1 MIPGMKKRIPQLLV
15 ALLIAGTCLFGADVT
30 GIWTGT
36 QQGRRGE
43 AEDVSFRFRV
53 EGTNLTGKMFGDEF
67 DLPIEEATLV
77 GDQVR
82 FAVITKNYYSGTNTK
97 FIYSGTVTGSGMTL
111 VRERIQTPEEK
122 AANKPVVTQTLKLK
136 RL

>member
-1 MIPGMKKRIPQLLV
+1 MKKRIPELLV
-15 ALLIAGTCLFGADVT
+15 ALLITAGSLFAADVT

-36 QQGRRGE
+36 QEGRLGN

-53 EGTNLTGKMFGDEF
+53 QGATLSGKMFGDEF
-67 DLPIEEATLV
+67 DLPIEEASLV
-77 GDQVR
+77 GDQIR
-82 FAVITKNYYSGTNTK
+82 FVVITKNYYSGTNTK
-97 FIYSGTVTGSGMTL
+97 FTFTGTVSGSEMTL

-122 AANKPVVTQTLKLK
+122 AANKPVVKQTLKLK

>member
-1 MIPGMKKRIPQLLV
+1 MKKRIPQLLV
-15 ALLIAGTCLFGADVT
+15 ALLIAVTYLSAADIT

-43 AEDVSFRFRV
+43 TEDVSFRFRV
-53 EGTNLTGKMFGDEF
+53 EGTTLTGKMFGDEF
-67 DLPIEEATLV
+67 DIPVEEATLV

-82 FAVITKNYYSGTNTK
+82 FVVITRNYYSGSNTK
-97 FIYSGTVTGSGMTL
+97 FVYSGTVTGSSMTL

-122 AANKPVVTQTLKLK
+122 AANKPVVTQTLKLT